1 MIEEI
6 LENFIQSNGE
16 NLLVNAAEAVIK
28 KSKDKTAWKK
38 LFVNT
43 GEFFIRQEQSAAEH
57 IYEDLSEILSKTNMD
72 KLAQNMRAESG
83 YQLKKQLPAIAPEK
97 YDHYFQQ
104 DWREEQKESSEK
116 ILAKINKM
124 EEDLALYRKRKS
136 KSIPQMKWI
145 SS

>member
-43 GEFFIRQEQSAAEH
+43 GEFFYKTGAKCGRAH
-57 IYEDLSEILSKTNMD
+57 I
-72 KLAQNMRAESG
+72 
-83 YQLKKQLPAIAPEK
+83 
-97 YDHYFQQ
+97 
-104 DWREEQKESSEK
+104 
-116 ILAKINKM
+116 
-124 EEDLALYRKRKS
+124 
-136 KSIPQMKWI
+136 
-145 SS
+145 